1 MSTWFNYN
9 ATLKILVFGLLIGAL
24 LPALF
29 AVGVRVGTA
38 GAGISGDAVTRRRPA
53 LTALSWSLYM
63 LVLMAVVVG
72 VLYIARDFI
81 ALHTGWFIL
90 GAKPTQ

>member
-1 MSTWFNYN
+1 VSAWFNYT
-9 ATLKILVFGLLIGAL
+9 ASLKILVFGLLIGAL

-29 AVGVRVGTA
+29 AVGVRVSA
-38 GAGISGDAVTRRRPA
+38 GASGDATTHRRPA
-53 LTALSWSLYM
+53 LNALSWSVYA
-63 LVLMAVVVG
+63 LVLTPVVVG

-90 GAKPTQ
+90 GAKPT

>member
-1 MSTWFNYN
+1 MNAWFNYT
-9 ATLKILVFGLLIGAL
+9 ATVKILVFGLLIGAL

-29 AVGVRVGTA
+29 AAGVRVGTA
-38 GAGISGDAVTRRRPA
+38 GAGISGDATTQRRPV
-53 LTALSWSLYM
+53 LTAISWSLYAI
-63 LVLMAVVVG
+63 VLMAVVVG

-90 GAKPTQ
+90 GAKPT